1 MGRISTLPLN
11 IPHQTDDELYEKL
24 LVAQEVR

>member
-11 IPHQTDDELYEKL
+11 IPHQTDELYEKL
-24 LVAQEVR
+24 LVAKEDR